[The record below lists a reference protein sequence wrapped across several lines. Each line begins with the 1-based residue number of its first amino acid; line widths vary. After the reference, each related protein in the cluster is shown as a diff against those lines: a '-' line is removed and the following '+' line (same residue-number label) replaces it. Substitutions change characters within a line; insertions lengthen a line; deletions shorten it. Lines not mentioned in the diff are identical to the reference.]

1 MFFDMI
7 LTEENEVKAEYLK
20 NSVKSYLRQV
30 ALSRKKD
37 MSETIEKRLAS
48 ALEDVIMRETS
59 DKLDEFMEQVR
70 ERLNIDQ

>member
-1 MFFDMI
+1 MI

-37 MSETIEKRLAS
+37 MSETTEKRLAS
-48 ALEDVIMRETS
+48 SLEDIIIGKTS
-59 DKLDEFMEQVR
+59 EKLDEFMDQVR
-70 ERLNIDQ
+70 ERLDIE